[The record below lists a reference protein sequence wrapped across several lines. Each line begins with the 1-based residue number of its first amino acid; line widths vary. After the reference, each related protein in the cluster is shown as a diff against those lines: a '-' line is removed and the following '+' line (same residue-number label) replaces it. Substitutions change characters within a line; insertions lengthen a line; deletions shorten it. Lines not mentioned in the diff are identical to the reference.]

1 MKDIFRMSLHTLR
14 SYKLRSFLTLLGVII
29 GIGSVIIVTSAGL
42 SVSAYIEQQWAIF
55 DPTGMIIG
63 TGISG
68 NPPQLSFTGRA
79 FTTDDVDKISALPS
93 VRSVAPIGI
102 WPIDSLVRRNG
113 LLNRSTS
120 GSLTAY
126 CSTPEI
132 LDVLGLQVEQGT
144 MFQDGK
150 NEIVISHEMTQI
162 FGLDKPPLKV
172 GDTIYIKKL
181 NQVTTIKATIV
192 GILEKT
198 KNFSIINQFLHPTI
212 ICPIDPYYKSFSAS
226 QVGPLLHRVT
236 VFSLLYATSTDREH
250 VNSAETEILQYLNSS
265 SSDAIKYKDPN
276 SDFVVLT
283 QQYIISRIDQ
293 LLNIVTLFITA
304 IAMISLIVGGI
315 GIANIMFAT
324 VTERTREIGIMMAVG
339 AKRGDI
345 MRLFLYQSTVIGT
358 IGAILGAILGTVG
371 SIFVVQIIQINL
383 GTLGGLYAL
392 GAIPVLF
399 AYNWVVLATFVG
411 VLTGILAGVL
421 PALKAARM
429 DPVVAL
435 RHE

>member
-42 SVSAYIEQQWAIF
+42 SVKTFIEQQWAIF

-63 TGISG
+63 TGVSG
-68 NPPQLSFTGRA
+68 NPPQLSITNRV
-79 FTTDDVDKISALPS
+79 FTTNDVDKISALPD
-93 VRSVAPIGI
+93 VKSVAPIGM
-102 WPIDSLVRRNG
+102 WPIKSLNRRNG
-113 LLNRSTS
+113 LLNWDTS

-126 CSTPEI
+126 CSSPEI
-132 LDVLGLQVEQGT
+132 LNVLNLKVEQGT

-150 NEIVISHEMTQI
+150 NEIVISHETTKI
-162 FGLDKPPLKV
+162 FGEGKPELKV
-172 GDTIYIKKL
+172 GDALYIKKL
-181 NQVTTIKATIV
+181 DGGIIKATIV
-192 GILEKT
+192 GILAQS
-198 KNFSIINQFLHPTI
+198 KNYSIINQFLHPTI
-212 ICPIDPYYKSFSAS
+212 ICPVDPYYKGFTGS

-236 VFSLLYATSTDREH
+236 VFSALYATSTDREH
-250 VNSAETEILQYLNSS
+250 VDDAEKEILEYLNSS
-265 SSDAIKYKDPN
+265 SSEASKYKDPN

-293 LLNIVTLFITA
+293 LLSIITLFITA

-345 MRLFLYQSTVIGT
+345 MRLFLYQSTIVGA
-358 IGAILGAILGTVG
+358 IGAVLGAILGLVG
-371 SIFVVQIIQINL
+371 SIFVVQIVQINL
-383 GTLGGLYAL
+383 GTLGGLYNL
-392 GAIPVLF
+392 GVIPVRF
-399 AYNWVVLATFVG
+399 AYNWVAMATFVG